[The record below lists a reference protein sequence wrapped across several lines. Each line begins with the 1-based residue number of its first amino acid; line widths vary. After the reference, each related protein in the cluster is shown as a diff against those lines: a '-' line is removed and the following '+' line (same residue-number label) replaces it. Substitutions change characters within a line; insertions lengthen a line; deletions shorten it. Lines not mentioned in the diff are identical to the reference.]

1 MKEKSESRSAVSGKK
16 MKLKVKKSSR
26 DKEVGCCRYVR
37 RYMYG
42 KAVICF
48 VGENP
53 SLIDD
58 LYGTPVLYVQSK
70 LSSICSVSRS
80 VPQLA
85 SDIVVI
91 SFNFPFKT
99 SLLSFRTFRHNYIF
113 SEMQGWEGRAP
124 CANGA

>member
-16 MKLKVKKSSR
+16 MKLKLKKSSR

-85 SDIVVI
+85 SDIC
-91 SFNFPFKT
+91 
-99 SLLSFRTFRHNYIF
+99 RHF
-113 SEMQGWEGRAP
+113 F
-124 CANGA
+124 